1 MTDSSIPAPQ
11 GFVNLDKPVGISS
24 RRASDITARCFGRAP
39 AGHAGT
45 LDPAAS
51 GVLPVA
57 VGGATRLV
65 HLLSEADK
73 EYRARVRLGLA
84 TDTDDATGRP
94 LGAEKPV
101 DVSRQAV
108 EAALDAFRGEVL
120 QRPPD
125 FSAIKRGGRAA
136 HKKARAGERVDLA
149 PRPAV
154 YHELELLDFDPPEL
168 ELAARVSKGT
178 YIRALARDL
187 GERLGCGG
195 HLCALVRT
203 RVGSFSLEESIGLDE
218 LRKLAAEGRA
228 AEGLLSAREGLP
240 QLIALTAADDALRRS
255 AARGIP
261 EPLAAFGF
269 EGPEPMAGEPCLVVA
284 PDGRALALAEL
295 VAGEDGVARVQPR
308 KRIR

>member
-1 MTDSSIPAPQ
+1 MTGSSIPAPQ
-11 GFVNLDKPVGISS
+11 GFVNLDKPAGISS
-24 RRASDITARCFGRAP
+24 RRASDIVARCFGRAP
-39 AGHAGT
+39 TGHAGT

-65 HLLSEADK
+65 HLLSDADK
-73 EYRARVRLGLA
+73 GYRARVRLGLA

-101 DVSRQAV
+101 EATRAQV

-125 FSAIKRGGRAA
+125 FSALKRGGQAA
-136 HKKARAGERVDLA
+136 HRRARAGEKVELA

-154 YHELELLDFDPPEL
+154 YHELKVISFDPPEL

-187 GERLGCGG
+187 GDKLGCGG
-195 HLCALVRT
+195 HLGALVRT
-203 RVGSFSLEESIGLDE
+203 RVGSFTLEDSIGLDE
-218 LRKLAAEGRA
+218 LQKLAAEGRA
-228 AEGLLSAREGLP
+228 AQGLLSAREALP
-240 QLIALTAADDALRRS
+240 ELAALTAADNALRRS
-255 AARGIP
+255 VARGIP
-261 EPLAAFGF
+261 EPLAAF
-269 EGPEPMAGEPCLVVA
+269 ELRGPAPGPGARCLVVA
-284 PDGRALALAEL
+284 PDGRALALAE
-295 VAGEDGVARVQPR
+295 VTAGEDGVARVQPR